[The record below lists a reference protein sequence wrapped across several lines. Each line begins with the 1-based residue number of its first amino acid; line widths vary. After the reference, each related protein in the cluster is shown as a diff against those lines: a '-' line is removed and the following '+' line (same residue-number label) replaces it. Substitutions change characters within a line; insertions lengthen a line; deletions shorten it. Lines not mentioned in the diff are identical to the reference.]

1 MAFYTIAY
9 ISEQT
14 AAVNN
19 PRSNWYRQHRQQIKL
34 HQLLALLLV
43 LSFVV
48 YVLIKYGTAIATIS
62 LKEFF
67 LWLIFPAVGSL
78 YYGFNG
84 SLGGKNTLRQI
95 GWLKPFVIGFCWAG
109 VVTIYPVLFY
119 TITHHLNFTPEPVL
133 LRLFIKNLMFI
144 AVLCIMFDIKDYAV
158 DHNQQVKTFVVQKG
172 LRYTIFSIIIPLC
185 LLGLGSFLLLAWQL
199 HFPLLR
205 IVLNTIPFICLLVV
219 AFLLQQRRSI
229 FFYLLV
235 IDGLM
240 LVKAICGCLGMWL
253 TQ

>member
-14 AAVNN
+14 AAINN
-19 PRSNWYRQHRQQIKL
+19 PRSSWYRQQHQQIKTQ
-34 HQLLALLLV
+34 QLLAILLV
-43 LSFVV
+43 LSFLVF
-48 YVLIKYGTAIATIS
+48 VLVKHSTALIAAS

-67 LWLIFPAVGSL
+67 WWLIFPVAGSL

-109 VVTIYPVLFY
+109 VVTVYPVLFY
-119 TITHHLNFTPEPVL
+119 NLSHQLPFSIEPVL

-172 LRYTIFSIIIPLC
+172 LRVTIFAIIIPLC
-185 LLGLGSFLLLAWQL
+185 LLGLGSFLLLAWQQ

-205 IVLNTIPFICLLVV
+205 IVLNTVPFICLLVV

-240 LVKAICGCLGMWL
+240 LVKALCGSVGMWL
-253 TQ
+253 T